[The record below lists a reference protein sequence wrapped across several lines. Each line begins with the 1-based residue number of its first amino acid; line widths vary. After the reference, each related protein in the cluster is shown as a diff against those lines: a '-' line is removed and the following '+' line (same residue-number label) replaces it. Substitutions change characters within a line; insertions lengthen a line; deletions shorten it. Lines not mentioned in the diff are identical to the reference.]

1 MKQESNGG
9 QRWLL
14 IAFTLTML
22 TILCSPSFGQILESD
37 TVICEKVSDYKSDN
51 VMISYLLNEVDQ
63 CSEVDSIQSK
73 RIGNLQ
79 DQLTIQKSVSD
90 TLESSLVIV
99 SEELETSKKRFKV
112 ALIGFLVSTVAFVVK

>member
-1 MKQESNGG
+1 
-9 QRWLL
+9 
-14 IAFTLTML
+14 
-22 TILCSPSFGQILESD
+22 
-37 TVICEKVSDYKSDN
+37 
-51 VMISYLLNEVDQ
+51 MISYLLNEVDQ